1 MSQTLP
7 VPTRALGPDSPAVPV
22 FSLGSWNIWDRIG
35 LEASTGL
42 IARAAE
48 LGTAFFDV
56 AHYNMGPHAEN
67 ATTDIIFGR
76 AVVEAGL
83 RREDYTLC
91 GKLWLWEYP
100 QTSFADQM
108 QRSLE
113 RMDVAK
119 ADHVV
124 VGDYFGE
131 IDARQ
136 IVEDVAGEIAAGR
149 FDSWGVNNWGIN
161 ELRTALEHATKH
173 NLTPPTF
180 AQLKYSLVRRTM
192 AEGGFYGPL
201 FEQGALG
208 LQASD
213 IFEGGILAGKL
224 APTRKIGADVGEIR
238 EKIVSAYP
246 EAERVAK
253 SYDATPT
260 QLALAFTLANPA
272 TSNVLFGASSIA
284 QLEEN
289 IGALEVLERIGAE
302 QIREDTKHLWLDT
315 AVNADGT
322 WPVNQIS
329 TSDR

>member
-1 MSQTLP
+1 MNQTSP
-7 VPTRALGPDSPAVPV
+7 VPTRPLGPNSPAVPV

-35 LEASTGL
+35 LEASTAL
-42 IARAAE
+42 VARAAE
-48 LGTAFFDV
+48 LGAAFFDV

-67 ATTDIIFGR
+67 ATTDLIFGR
-76 AVVEAGL
+76 AVAEAGL

-100 QTSFADQM
+100 QTSFAEQM

-124 VGDYFGE
+124 VGDYFGQV
-131 IDARQ
+131 DARR
-136 IVEDVAGEIAAGR
+136 IVEDAAAEIEAGR
-149 FDSWGVNNWGIN
+149 FDSWGVNNWGIE
-161 ELRTALEHATKH
+161 ELRTALDHAAKH

-180 AQLKYSLVRRTM
+180 AQLKYSLVRRSM
-192 AEGGFYGPL
+192 AEGDFYGPL
-201 FEQGALG
+201 FEQGILG

-213 IFEGGILAGKL
+213 VLEGGILAGKL
-224 APTRKIGADVGEIR
+224 FPTRKIGADVGDIR
-238 EKIVSAYP
+238 AGIVAAYP
-246 EAERVAK
+246 EAARVAEG
-253 SYDATPT
+253 YGATPT
-260 QLALAFTLANPA
+260 QLALAFTLSNPA

-302 QIREDTKHLWLDT
+302 RIREDTRGLWLDT
-315 AVNADGT
+315 AVNPDGT
-322 WPVNQIS
+322 WPAG
-329 TSDR
+329 